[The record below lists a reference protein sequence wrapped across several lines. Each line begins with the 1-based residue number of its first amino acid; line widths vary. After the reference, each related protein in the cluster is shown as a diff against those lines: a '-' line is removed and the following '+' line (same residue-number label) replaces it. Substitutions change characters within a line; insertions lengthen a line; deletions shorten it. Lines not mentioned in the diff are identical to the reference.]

1 MLKLTNKND
10 KITLDE
16 TAQDFIFDNV
26 SEGIVELNVRNL
38 ITNKYERSG
47 LFVYSDDISL
57 SNRLTEAVK
66 NIADMVN
73 NLKDNTSELS
83 DTLKTAIDESFELPE
98 DEKLTLTVL
107 VNSHINMVTLE
118 PISLEAITK
127 FDEIFGEGSLN
138 NIIKLR
144 YGRVLTPNLLFIL
157 KLFCFISEFS
167 AAFASS
173 NLSKN
178 IDAIKAR
185 LKHD

>member
-1 MLKLTNKND
+1 MLKLANKNG
-10 KITLDE
+10 KVTLAE
-16 TAQDFIFDNV
+16 AKQDFIFEPV
-26 SEGIVELNVRNL
+26 SEGIVELKVHNL
-38 ITNKYERSG
+38 VTNNYENSG
-47 LFVYSDDISL
+47 LLIYSDDISL

-66 NIADMVN
+66 NIADMVT

-83 DTLKTAIDESFELPE
+83 NTLKTAVDESFELPD
-98 DEKLTLTVL
+98 DEKQTLMVL

-118 PISLEAITK
+118 PISIEAISK

-144 YGRVLTPNLLFIL
+144 YGRILTPNLLFIL

-167 AAFASS
+167 AAYASS

-178 IDAIKAR
+178 IESIKAR

>member
-1 MLKLTNKND
+1 MINLANKNG
-10 KITLDE
+10 KITLAE
-16 TAQDFIFDNV
+16 ATQDFLFETV
-26 SEGIVELNVRNL
+26 SEGIVELKVRNL
-38 ITNKYERSG
+38 VTNTYERSA

-66 NIADMVN
+66 NIADLVT

-83 DTLKTAIDESFELPE
+83 NTLKTAIDESFELPE

-118 PISLEAITK
+118 PISIEAITK

-167 AAFASS
+167 AAYASS

-178 IDAIKAR
+178 IKSIKAR